1 MSDSIRDTGR
11 SDFVR
16 VFNSVWRRVPIR
28 ALVTSLSLLN
38 PAALRAAKGR
48 VKWFGRLGLNVRFR
62 LGLRLL

>member
-16 VFNSVWRRVPIR
+16 VLHSVWRRVPIR

-38 PAALRAAKGR
+38 PAALRSAKGR
-48 VKWFGRLGLNVRFR
+48 VIWVGRLGLNVGFR